1 MFINASGLLVLKLG
15 CHHWSLNFFPPP
27 FLLLFFTLSLP
38 HPNTKYS
45 LSLLLEDFYIYL
57 ITLLLTDITLT
68 QTLITLFLE
77 YCKVVFF
84 FVCLFGFFWPH
95 WVFLAVRGLSL
106 AVVSL
111 LPHWVFV
118 AVRGLPLAVV
128 SLLPHWVFVAVRG
141 PPLAVVSLLPHG
153 VFVAVRG
160 LPLAVVSLLPH
171 GVFVAVRGPPLAVV
185 SLLPHWVFVAER
197 GLSPAVVS
205 LLFSCSVQTSPVVAS
220 RVAEHG
226 L

>member
-15 CHHWSLNFFPPP
+15 CHHWLLNFFPPP

-45 LSLLLEDFYIYL
+45 LSLLLEDSYICL
-57 ITLLLTDITLT
+57 ITLLLTDITLPYSS
-68 QTLITLFLE
+68 LYFWNIAR
-77 YCKVVFF
+77 FF
-84 FVCLFGFFWPH
+84 FCFCFCFIFW
-95 WVFLAVRGLSL
+95 
-106 AVVSL
+106 
-111 LPHWVFV
+111 PHWVFV
-118 AVRGLPLAVV
+118 AVRGL
-128 SLLPHWVFVAVRG
+128 
-141 PPLAVVSLLPHG
+141 
-153 VFVAVRG
+153 
-160 LPLAVVSLLPH
+160 
-171 GVFVAVRGPPLAVV
+171 PLAVV

-205 LLFSCSVQTSPVVAS
+205 LLFGCSMRTSPVVAS